1 MITLILWIALVG
13 LVAYLVV
20 TYIPMPKPFANAI
33 IVIALLCVLFYV
45 LQRLGVVDMPVPRL
59 H

>member
-1 MITLILWIALVG
+1 VG